1 FGCFGHGV
9 SPGSECRRM
18 GDIALRDQELTVTTL
33 EHMLGTPAIPDRWES
48 VPDALAAIFTGR
60 EMGIGPMMSLSQLYI
75 VDGQV
80 ALEGK
85 TMLALIYK
93 AGHKVQ
99 VNLTTTKA
107 TVVAYRWDPK
117 AFESSGAYYEAGIFN
132 FTMDDAIAAGLW
144 EKDNYQQYPA
154 DMLGW
159 KAVARAAR
167 FAYPDVLLGGYVPE
181 DVGIETP
188 VEQFEQSDD
197 VVIEDEP
204 TEAEATENLE
214 DILDATV
221 TTGMVETGD
230 EPDVVS

>member
-1 FGCFGHGV
+1 
-9 SPGSECRRM
+9 M

-93 AGHKVQ
+93 AGHKVHIT
-99 VNLTTTKA
+99 LSAEKA
-107 TVVAYRWDPK
+107 TVVAYRWDGR
-117 AFESSGAYYEAGIFN
+117 AFPHDVDKGAYCESGVFE
-132 FTMDDAIAAGLW
+132 FTKEDAIRAGLW
-144 EKDNYQQYPA
+144 QKDNYQQYPA

-167 FAYPDVLLGGYVPE
+167 FTYPDVLLGGYTPE
-181 DVGIETP
+181 DIGIETP

-197 VVIEDEP
+197 IMIEDEP
-204 TEAEATENLE
+204 DEVEAVENLE
-214 DILDATV
+214 DILDAEL
-221 TTGMVETGD
+221 VETGD
-230 EPDVVS
+230 EPDDVA